1 MKFSMAVKKHNRATV
16 GMVSGHNT
24 RLHPTRSQLP
34 KAAWFIPD
42 GMQEVATWRENVLDR
57 AKNIA
62 QRKDAVLAIELIL
75 QVGNQSDWRELPTTE
90 HPAGKPKAHALAT
103 IQAVTSVMA
112 KAAEGVFGA
121 ENIIGLSLHADESSP
136 HWHLVAAPIFKG
148 KLQAK
153 QWLDGPVRLAQL
165 REKIHKVISEVVP
178 CTYERGAGKG
188 GALHNPGLAAGAQP
202 VMRGGILGKLQG
214 AVSNVIELEAAKKR
228 IKDLEEANT
237 RAFNRSKKNV
247 ERALAETKCAYLSR
261 DIAREKAEAAEA
273 RATLAEGRLKALM
286 YDPEHLEEPSSRL
299 FEAIVKTPGAR

>member
-1 MKFSMAVKKHNRATV
+1 
-16 GMVSGHNT
+16 
-24 RLHPTRSQLP
+24 
-34 KAAWFIPD
+34 
-42 GMQEVATWRENVLDR
+42 
-57 AKNIA
+57 
-62 QRKDAVLAIELIL
+62 
-75 QVGNQSDWRELPTTE
+75 
-90 HPAGKPKAHALAT
+90 
-103 IQAVTSVMA
+103 MA
-112 KAAEGVFGA
+112 KAAEGIFGA
-121 ENIIGLSLHADESSP
+121 ENIIGLSLHADETSP
-136 HWHLVAAPIFKG
+136 HWHLVVTPISNG